1 MKVTKA
7 LAVALCS
14 VSLLAVPVGTAAAS
28 TSPSIESIDALN
40 LTPMSEAQAAEIR
53 GEALPAALVYAV
65 LAAPTLH
72 ALLQTAIVNHFPLML
87 IRHAWETLRG

>member
-40 LTPMSEAQAAEIR
+40 LTPMSETQAAEIR
-53 GEALPAALVYAV
+53 GEAIPAV
-65 LAAPTLH
+65 LYYAIMAAPTLH
-72 ALLQTAIVNHFPLML
+72 AVLRSNIANHFPATL
-87 IRHAWETLRG
+87 IISVWHTLRG